1 MLRLPVVWIDER
13 LLLMER
19 TEFCSECGA
28 ELKLRP
34 ASCPLCGR
42 DTPFVAKQRVAI
54 DLDDYQTNVRLLR
67 EELQRIRQEDA
78 EAV

>member
-1 MLRLPVVWIDER
+1 MVVHP
-13 LLLMER
+13 
-19 TEFCSECGA
+19 THCSECGA

-42 DTPFVAKQRVAI
+42 DTPFVPKERIAI
-54 DLDDYQTNVRLLR
+54 DLDDYQSNVRALR
-67 EELQRIRQEDA
+67 DELHRIRRDEA

>member
-1 MLRLPVVWIDER
+1 MPRDEH
-13 LLLMER
+13 
-19 TEFCSECGA
+19 CSECGA

-42 DTPFVAKQRVAI
+42 DTPFLPKERVHI
-54 DLDDYQTNVRLLR
+54 DLDDYQSNVRSLR
-67 EELQRIRQEDA
+67 DELHRIRREDA

>member
-1 MLRLPVVWIDER
+1 MA
-13 LLLMER
+13 
-19 TEFCSECGA
+19 TEPKHCSECGA

-42 DTPFVAKQRVAI
+42 ETPFVPKERVAI
-54 DLDDYQTNVRLLR
+54 DLDDYQSNVRSLR
-67 EELQRIRQEDA
+67 DELHRIRRDDA

>member
-1 MLRLPVVWIDER
+1 MAFEN
-13 LLLMER
+13 
-19 TEFCSECGA
+19 CSECGA

-42 DTPFVAKQRVAI
+42 DTPFVSKERVHI

-67 EELQRIRQEDA
+67 DELQRIRREEA

>member
-1 MLRLPVVWIDER
+1 MADIEH
-13 LLLMER
+13 
-19 TEFCSECGA
+19 CSECGA

-42 DTPFVAKQRVAI
+42 DTPFRPMERVHI
-54 DLDDYQTNVRLLR
+54 DLDDYQSNVRSLR
-67 EELQRIRQEDA
+67 EELHRIRRDDA

>member
-1 MLRLPVVWIDER
+1 MDAGP
-13 LLLMER
+13 
-19 TEFCSECGA
+19 THCSECGA

-42 DTPFVAKQRVAI
+42 ETPFVAREPVAI
-54 DLDDYQTNVRLLR
+54 DLDAYQDNVRRLR
-67 EELQRIRQEDA
+67 DELYRIRRDDA

>member
-1 MLRLPVVWIDER
+1 MAFEN
-13 LLLMER
+13 
-19 TEFCSECGA
+19 CSECGA

-42 DTPFVAKQRVAI
+42 DTPFVAKERVHI

-67 EELQRIRQEDA
+67 DELHKIRREEA

>member
-1 MLRLPVVWIDER
+1 MADVKH
-13 LLLMER
+13 
-19 TEFCSECGA
+19 CSECGA

-42 DTPFVAKQRVAI
+42 DTPFRTMERVHI
-54 DLDDYQTNVRLLR
+54 DLDDYQSNVRSLR
-67 EELQRIRQEDA
+67 EELLRIRRDDA